1 MATRLVAF
9 GGPSM
14 FRVPGFRCYD
24 TPVSHPYGILCPEH
38 GSFRPSIQTIE
49 DLVFP
54 ARPFR
59 RPRSSEVGALVRRR
73 KSLKT
78 VAAADAAKRNGEE
91 EAAQTETDTS
101 NNDFR
106 VSLDVSHFL
115 PEELSVKTNGNK
127 VVVHG
132 RHEEQ
137 RDDEGYIEREFT
149 RTYLLPDDV
158 DPETVR
164 SSLSGNGRLCIEAPR
179 TRSLCLEAS
188 SPPGKVLPIEH
199 MDVEKTDVQNAPAQE

>member
-1 MATRLVAF
+1 MAIRVVAF
-9 GGPSM
+9 GGPST
-14 FRVPGFRCYD
+14 FRRPGFHCYD
-24 TPVSHPYGILCPEH
+24 TPVSHPYGIEGLLCPEH

-54 ARPFR
+54 THPFR
-59 RPRSSEVGALVRRR
+59 GPRCSGGVGQVRRG
-73 KSLKT
+73 KSFKT
-78 VAAADAAKRNGEE
+78 VDATKRNGER
-91 EAAQTETDTS
+91 ADDAKTETDTS
-101 NNDFR
+101 NDFR
-106 VSLDVSHFL
+106 VSLDVSHFF
-115 PEELSVKTNGNK
+115 PEELSVKTKGSK

-137 RDDEGYIEREFT
+137 RDEQGYIEREFT

-179 TRSLCLEAS
+179 TRSLCLES
-188 SPPGKVLPIEH
+188 SPSGKVLPIEH
-199 MDVEKTDVQNAPAQE
+199 MDMEKTDVQNAPAQE